1 MQANKL
7 FDLGEKVALVT
18 GGSRGIGFQMAEA
31 LGEMGAKLA
40 ISARKQSELDAASAA
55 LQAKNIEVLTVVNDL
70 GSASPS
76 AAESLVSAVL
86 DRYGKIDVLVN
97 NAGTVWG
104 ATAVAHTEEAWR
116 KVMSL
121 NVDACF
127 FVAREVAQRSMIPNK
142 SGKIINIASIAGLG
156 GPRPDGKVFAVAYN
170 TSKGALITLTQALA
184 TEWGK
189 HNINVNAL
197 CPGYF
202 PTKLSAGLADSAGE
216 IVKVTPLG
224 RAGGEYD
231 IKGPIVFF
239 ASEASRHVSGQALAI
254 DGGGSV
260 VILN

>member
-7 FDLGEKVALVT
+7 FDLGGKVALVT

-31 LGEMGAKLA
+31 LGEMGCKLA
-40 ISARKQSELDAASAA
+40 ISARKQHELDAASAA
-55 LQAKNIEVLTVVNDL
+55 LRRTNIEVLTIANDL
-70 GSASPS
+70 G
-76 AAESLVSAVL
+76 AATADAAASLVGVVL
-86 DRYGKIDVLVN
+86 DHYGKIDILVN

-104 ATAVAHTEEAWR
+104 ASAIEHSPEAWR
-116 KVMSL
+116 KVMGL

-127 FVAREVAQRSMIPNK
+127 HVAREVARSSMIPNN
-142 SGKIINIASIAGLG
+142 SGKIINIASIAGFG
-156 GPRPDGKVFAVAYN
+156 GSRPDGGVFSVAYN

-189 HNINVNAL
+189 HNINVNAI

-202 PTKLSAGLADSAGE
+202 PTKLSAGLAERADE
-216 IVKVTPLG
+216 IAKVTPLG
-224 RAGGEYD
+224 RAGGDYD
-231 IKGPIVFF
+231 IKGPVVFF

-254 DGGGSV
+254 DGGGSA

>member
-40 ISARKQSELDAASAA
+40 ISAKQSELDAASAA
-55 LQAKNIEVLTVVNDL
+55 LQAKNIEDLTVVNDL

-142 SGKIINIASIAGLG
+142 SG
-156 GPRPDGKVFAVAYN
+156 
-170 TSKGALITLTQALA
+170 
-184 TEWGK
+184 
-189 HNINVNAL
+189 
-197 CPGYF
+197 
-202 PTKLSAGLADSAGE
+202 
-216 IVKVTPLG
+216 
-224 RAGGEYD
+224 
-231 IKGPIVFF
+231 
-239 ASEASRHVSGQALAI
+239 
-254 DGGGSV
+254 
-260 VILN
+260 

>member
-86 DRYGKIDVLVN
+86 DRYGKIDALVN

-104 ATAVAHTEEAWR
+104 ATAIVHTEEAWR

-142 SGKIINIASIAGLG
+142 SGKIINISSIAGLG
-156 GPRPDGKVFAVAYN
+156 GPRPDGKVFAVSYN
-170 TSKGALITLTQALA
+170 ASKGALITLTQALA
-184 TEWGK
+184 TEWGRY
-189 HNINVNAL
+189 NINVNAL

-202 PTKLSAGLADSAGE
+202 PTKLSAGLAEGAAD
-216 IVKVTPLG
+216 IVRVTPLG
-224 RAGGEYD
+224 RCGGEHD
-231 IKGPIVFF
+231 IKGAAAFF
-239 ASEASRHVSGQALAI
+239 ASEASRHITGQAIAI
-254 DGGGSV
+254 DG
-260 VILN
+260 

>member
-7 FDLGEKVALVT
+7 FDLSEKVALVT

-142 SGKIINIASIAGLG
+142 SGKIIIFL
-156 GPRPDGKVFAVAYN
+156 DK
-170 TSKGALITLTQALA
+170 K
-184 TEWGK
+184 
-189 HNINVNAL
+189 
-197 CPGYF
+197 
-202 PTKLSAGLADSAGE
+202 PT
-216 IVKVTPLG
+216 
-224 RAGGEYD
+224 
-231 IKGPIVFF
+231 
-239 ASEASRHVSGQALAI
+239 
-254 DGGGSV
+254 SV
-260 VILN
+260 VESYETTYRLRLELF

>member
-7 FDLGEKVALVT
+7 FDLGGKVALVT

-31 LGEMGAKLA
+31 LGEMGCKLA
-40 ISARKQSELDAASAA
+40 ISARKKHELDAASAA
-55 LQAKNIEVLTVVNDL
+55 LRRTNIEVLTIANDL
-70 GSASPS
+70 G
-76 AAESLVSAVL
+76 AATADAAASLVGAVL
-86 DRYGKIDVLVN
+86 DHHGKIDILVN

-104 ATAVAHTEEAWR
+104 ASAIEHSPEAWR
-116 KVMSL
+116 KVMGL

-127 FVAREVAQRSMIPNK
+127 LVAREVARRSMIPNN
-142 SGKIINIASIAGLG
+142 SGKIINIASIAGFG
-156 GPRPDGKVFAVAYN
+156 GSRPDGGVFSVAYN

-189 HNINVNAL
+189 HNINVNAI

-202 PTKLSAGLADSAGE
+202 PTKLSAGLAERADE
-216 IVKVTPLG
+216 IAKVTPLG
-224 RAGGEYD
+224 RAGGDYD
-231 IKGPIVFF
+231 IKGPVVFF

-254 DGGGSV
+254 DGGGSA

>member
-7 FDLGEKVALVT
+7 FDLGGKVALVT

-31 LGEMGAKLA
+31 LGEMGCKLA
-40 ISARKQSELDAASAA
+40 VSARKQHELDAASAA
-55 LQAKNIEVLTVVNDL
+55 LRRTNIEVLTIANDL
-70 GSASPS
+70 G
-76 AAESLVSAVL
+76 AATADAAASLVGVVL
-86 DRYGKIDVLVN
+86 DHYGKIDILVN

-104 ATAVAHTEEAWR
+104 ASAIEHSPEAWR
-116 KVMSL
+116 KVMGL

-127 FVAREVAQRSMIPNK
+127 HVAREVARRSMIPNN

-156 GPRPDGKVFAVAYN
+156 GSRPDGGVFSVAYN
-170 TSKGALITLTQALA
+170 TSKGALITLTKALA

-202 PTKLSAGLADSAGE
+202 PTKLSAGLADRAGE